1 MRLAFVEALH
11 EVAMRSPR
19 YQVLADDLIEQITSG
34 VLPVGG
40 RVPTEFD
47 LCAEHDMSRGT
58 VRQALR
64 CLEDL
69 GMIARSPTG
78 TIVIAARPVDAYHPS
93 AGTPDEIMD
102 LARRTKLLHPTATDV
117 VVDDVLARRLEVE
130 VGSHWYVLTG
140 PLVLRGDPTVTL
152 CWSEHYHSTVEGMQ
166 RFRRG
171 DYTAKRLERSTF
183 EQVIAAEP
191 MPDAPAAALATT
203 PGSAALTVRRVHFDS
218 TGKIVTISIHTHRGD
233 RYRIAAT
240 FRPGGVTSE

>member
-1 MRLAFVEALH
+1 MR
-11 EVAMRSPR
+11 RPR
-19 YQVLADDLIEQITSG
+19 YQVLADHLIEQITSG
-34 VLPVGG
+34 ELPIGG

-47 LCAEHDMSRGT
+47 LCADHDMSRGT

-78 TIVIAARPVDAYHPS
+78 TVVIAARPIDAYHPS

-102 LARRTKLLHPTATDV
+102 LAQRTKLLHPTATDV
-117 VVDDVLARRLEVE
+117 VVDDMLAQRLEVE

-140 PLVLRGDPTVTL
+140 PLVLRSDPTVTL
-152 CWSEHYHSTVEGMQ
+152 CWSEHYHSTVESMQ
-166 RFRRG
+166 RFRGG

-191 MPDAPAAALATT
+191 MPDEPAAALGAA
-203 PGSAALTVRRVHFDS
+203 PGSAALTVRRVHFDA
-218 TGKIVTISIHTHRGD
+218 TGQIVTISIHTHRGD
-233 RYRIAAT
+233 RYRIATT
-240 FRPGGVTSE
+240 FHPSDATSE